1 MTKLTR
7 REFLERSMIATVLG
21 LEAQQRALLA
31 EEARQTGPAKEEP
44 KASPNERLGV
54 AVIGVRGRGA
64 DHARFF
70 AGRKDCQVLYLCD
83 CDRAVGP
90 ALAEKIIPRP
100 KLVEDM
106 REVFDDKQVDIVSIA
121 TPDHWHAL
129 AAIWAMQ
136 ADKDVYVEKPV
147 SHNIWEGR
155 RMVQAMEKYRRICQ
169 AGTQH
174 RSAGSAQ
181 AAAQYIR
188 EGKLGKI
195 DWIVSF
201 MYRPRSPIGPP
212 GDYPI
217 PPTVNYDLW
226 CGPAPVQRPLRRKNF
241 HYDWHWFWDYGNGEL
256 GNNGIHAVD
265 LARKI
270 TGLQGLGQ
278 GVLTIGARHFQD
290 AGETPNSE
298 LVVHDFGE
306 ITLVQEIR
314 NLKTEQPPFG
324 AVVLV
329 RGTEGYLAATWST
342 AAVFDHKG
350 KLVEK
355 LQGRG
360 IDHFANFLQSVRSRN
375 PADLSAPIVEGHIS
389 TSLTHLGKI
398 SYRLG
403 QPASNEEIRKTLEK
417 LPHAEDVL
425 ARWESLQKHLEGH
438 GTEEAKVGM
447 KIWPLRL
454 GPYLKVDSEKETFVD
469 GPAEAAALLTRQYR
483 PPFVVPKE
491 V

>member
-1 MTKLTR
+1 MTTLTR
-7 REFLERSMIATVLG
+7 REFLERSMIATVVG
-21 LEAQQRALLA
+21 WEAHQRALLA
-31 EEARQTGPAKEEP
+31 AEARQASPAKAEGSS
-44 KASPNERLGV
+44 SPNERLGV

-64 DHARFF
+64 AHAQIF
-70 AGRKDCQVLYLCD
+70 AARKDCQILYLCD

-90 ALAEKIIPRP
+90 ALAEKITPRP

-106 REVFDDKQVDIVSIA
+106 RQVFDDPRVDVVSIA

-136 ADKDVYVEKPV
+136 KGKDVYVEKPV
-147 SHNIWEGR
+147 SHNIREGR

-201 MYRPRSPIGPP
+201 MYRPRGPIGPP
-212 GDYPI
+212 GEYPI
-217 PPTVNYDLW
+217 PQSVNYDLW
-226 CGPAPVQRPLRRKNF
+226 CGPAPVQIPLRRKNF

-290 AGETPNSE
+290 AGQTPNSE

-306 ITLVQEIR
+306 ITLLQEIR
-314 NLKTEQPPFG
+314 NLKTEEPPFD
-324 AVVLV
+324 AVVLI
-329 RGTEGYLAATWST
+329 RGTEGYLAATWGS
-342 AAVFDHKG
+342 AGVFDKNG
-350 KLVEK
+350 KVMQK
-355 LQGRG
+355 LQGKG
-360 IDHFANFLQSVRSRN
+360 EDHFANFLRAVRSRN
-375 PADLSAPIVEGHIS
+375 PADLSAPIIEGHTS

-403 QPASNEEIRKTLEK
+403 QPASNEEIRKAVEK

-425 ARWESLQKHLEGH
+425 ARWESLRKHLESH
-438 GTEEAKVGM
+438 VANEAKVGM

-454 GPYLKVDSEKETFVD
+454 GPWLRFNSEKETFVD

-483 PPFVVPKE
+483 PPFVVPDE